1 MSQSHRHT
9 PGVSEPWGPH
19 SPAAHLGALP
29 HLVRECLPMRTSRSS
44 TVKFL
49 SQGGYRRQWA
59 AVRTQRSL
67 MRLAPQSSSWGL
79 FRKSITCLRREAG
92 SRGSLCQANST
103 SPWHH
108 VNTSSMGISYRKTHL
123 KASNERNGSQKARAP
138 QESRYD
144 NMGRERALQ
153 GGSNSSLTCEFFA
166 ICLPPRL
173 SNRSPGNINT

>member
-92 SRGSLCQANST
+92 SIRWRQGWAGGCPIHQLYKAERSVLVKAMGFPVVMYGCENWTIKKAERRRIDAFELWCWGRLLRV
-103 SPWHH
+103 PW
-108 VNTSSMGISYRKTHL
+108 TARR
-123 KASNERNGSQKARAP
+123 SN
-138 QESRYD
+138 
-144 NMGRERALQ
+144 
-153 GGSNSSLTCEFFA
+153 
-166 ICLPPRL
+166 L
-173 SNRSPGNINT
+173 SI